1 LLPAKLLAFRVHG
14 GALVPQ
20 YLTERDDVWVRGI
33 LEDLDG
39 LVGRTA
45 SEVSEIF
52 EAHVMD
58 RARRAGAHP
67 RAVAGIWHVCSRLWA
82 LRASAPVR
90 PERAR
95 EAVFEE
101 SARTATREEALQA
114 AAERLKSTVDQV
126 LVSLFADRLGARRL
140 VAPPDAYS
148 PRSIVLRYNLSLLQ
162 GLLLCATELDVV
174 ARSQVRSV
182 ARFAKLRRLL
192 CTYHALDDGLRIS
205 LSGPLSILRQTTK
218 YGFALAGF
226 VPAAVVTP
234 GWAIEAKCSVRGES
248 ARLRANASDPIAS
261 THVLPKDFDSAV
273 ERRLARDVRR
283 LGTPWQ
289 IVRETAAIRV
299 GGRVFFPDFALVH
312 GPDRVLVEIV
322 GYYTPE
328 YLASKLRVLRDAG
341 LERIV
346 VCVDESLAC
355 DRAGFRASAVLPY
368 RGHVDAAALIAA
380 ADRVVA
386 ETKPGLGDA
395 SLTW

>member
-1 LLPAKLLAFRVHG
+1 MLPAKLLAFSVQG
-14 GALVPQ
+14 GTLVPR
-20 YLTERDDVWVRGI
+20 YLTERDDVWVREI

-45 SEVSEIF
+45 SEVSESF
-52 EAHVMD
+52 AGRVMD
-58 RARRAGAHP
+58 RARRSGAHP
-67 RAVAGIWHVCSRLWA
+67 RAVAGIWHACSRIWT
-82 LRASAPVR
+82 LRTSAPLR
-90 PERAR
+90 PEHVR

-101 SARTATREEALQA
+101 AARTATRDEALA
-114 AAERLKSTVDQV
+114 AAAARLNSTADQV
-126 LVSLFADRLGARRL
+126 LLSLFADRPGARRL
-140 VAPPDAYS
+140 VTPPDAHS
-148 PRSIVLRYNLSLLQ
+148 PRAIVLRYNLSLLQ
-162 GLLLCATELDVV
+162 GLLLRATELDVI

-182 ARFAKLRRLL
+182 VRFAKLRRLL

-218 YGFALAGF
+218 YGYALAGF

-234 GWAIEAKCSVRGES
+234 GWAIEAQCNVLGES
-248 ARLRANASDPIAS
+248 TRLRATSADPIAS

-289 IVRETAAIRV
+289 ITRETQVIRA
-299 GGRVFFPDFALVH
+299 GGRVFFPDFTLTR
-312 GPDRVLVEIV
+312 GSDRVLVEIV

-328 YLASKLRVLRDAG
+328 YLASKLRVLREAG

-355 DRAGFRASAVLPY
+355 DRADFRASAVLPY

-380 ADRVVA
+380 AERVA
-386 ETKPGLGDA
+386 AQTKMV
-395 SLTW
+395 

>member
-1 LLPAKLLAFRVHG
+1 MLPAKLLAFRVHG

-45 SEVSEIF
+45 SEVSESF
-52 EAHVMD
+52 EAQVID

-67 RAVAGIWHVCSRLWA
+67 RAVAGIWHVCSRIWA
-82 LRASAPVR
+82 LRTSAPVR

-126 LVSLFADRLGARRL
+126 LVSLFADRPGARRL
-140 VAPPDAYS
+140 VAPPHAYS

-234 GWAIEAKCSVRGES
+234 GWAIEARCTVRGES

-289 IVRETAAIRV
+289 IVRETAAIRA
-299 GGRVFFPDFALVH
+299 GGRVFFPDFTFVR

-355 DRAGFRASAVLPY
+355 DRADFRASAVLPY